1 MAIESLNS
9 ALSFQA
15 QPVQKIVPTVEKTTE
30 GNVQNLEKNIDVK
43 NLAVSS
49 TDGKSEDQ
57 GIETKDQ
64 QPTTDQLRKAIEH
77 INKNTNN
84 SEVLFGI
91 HEGTNRITI
100 TIVDRTTKEL
110 IKELPPEK
118 TLDMIAKAWELAGI
132 LVDEKR

>member
-1 MAIESLNS
+1 MAIESINS
-9 ALSFQA
+9 AQSFQA
-15 QPVQKIVPTVEKTTE
+15 QPVQKIVPTVEKTME
-30 GNVQNLEKNIDVK
+30 GNVQNLAKNIDVK

-49 TDGKSEDQ
+49 TDGKGDDQ
-57 GIETKDQ
+57 GFETKDQ
-64 QPTTDQLRKAIEH
+64 QPSTDQLRKAIEH
-77 INKNTNN
+77 INKNANN

-91 HEGTNRITI
+91 HEGTNRVTI
-100 TIVDRTTKEL
+100 KIVDRTTKEL

>member
-100 TIVDRTTKEL
+100 KIVDRTTKEL